1 MLYGGLE
8 VVIDRE
14 DFREIECGI
23 KQEPGVVE
31 GIRYMDNVSTP
42 HIDGESWIRDS
53 FTRDP
58 SVDHVTYPGH
68 GFTWDY

>member
-14 DFREIECGI
+14 DFREIECRI

-31 GIRYMDNVSTP
+31 KIRYTDNVSTP
-42 HIDGESWIRDS
+42 HIDSESWIRDS

-58 SVDHVTYPGH
+58 SVYHVTYPGH
-68 GFTWDY
+68 CFTWDY